1 MADSPESKMRSADRI
16 LELEVIDGMAPK
28 SNTGMVDTSLFT
40 GTNKLHAKMD
50 PATTLWSFQYERGIL
65 PEPLKAKFTSFKI
78 LRKYAEDYFKKRN
91 IQIKEV
97 KD

>member
-1 MADSPESKMRSADRI
+1 MADSLESKMRAPDRVLV
-16 LELEVIDGMAPK
+16 LEPIEGLDPK
-28 SNTGMVDTSLFT
+28 RNTGLVDTSLFT

-65 PEPLKAKFTSFKI
+65 PEPLKAKFTKFSI
-78 LRKYAEDYFKKRN
+78 LLKYADDYFKKRN